1 MLCLL
6 YGPTLT
12 SIHDQWKKTV
22 ALIIWA
28 FVGKVM
34 SLLFNMLSRF
44 VSSPSKQ
51 QVFFTFMATV
61 TICSD
66 FGAQENKI
74 CHCFHFSPFYLREV
88 MGQDAMILVFRMVSF
103 KPAFLLSSFTFIK
116 MLFSLSLLSANRMI
130 SSAYLRLLIFLLAV
144 LIPACES
151 SSLAFQMIYSA

>member
-1 MLCLL
+1 MDSQESSPASQFKSINYSALSLL

-28 FVGKVM
+28 FVGRVM

-88 MGQDAMILVFRMVSF
+88 MGQDAMILVF
-103 KPAFLLSSFTFIK
+103 
-116 MLFSLSLLSANRMI
+116 
-130 SSAYLRLLIFLLAV
+130 
-144 LIPACES
+144 
-151 SSLAFQMIYSA
+151 